1 VIATL
6 VSALALVLATTLG
19 GQLICA
25 LFGARRW
32 TPAAPA
38 VGLSVLMLIASA
50 GTHLPGR
57 MTLPFVVT
65 VLLTLGGLI
74 QVAGRPEDRPPAGV
88 ALAGGLTLLVTL
100 IPFYA
105 QQRFGILGVGFNN
118 DNASHLLFA
127 GSYRDAVLEASVPLL
142 DYYPFGPHALVA
154 ELAHGFGLG
163 IDGTFTGLTIAMPV
177 LTAITVFGLLR
188 RVGWPAAVLASV
200 TAGMPYLVASYLGQG
215 AFKEVMFPLLLL
227 GTVGLLGSLRR
238 GEMEGPA
245 RLVSLGLLVG
255 GVLSMYSIPGLAWI
269 GGTIALSAVAFAV
282 PALRGKGV
290 RAVVAQVVALIGPAL
305 FAGVVLM
312 IALIPQAPRLHAF
325 WRYMH
330 RTGADGSGTGISK
343 EDIGNLAGPL
353 HFLES
358 TGVWF
363 SGDFRFPPATQ
374 TASTLLGVVV
384 LAAAGWGA
392 VRLLRRWEP
401 ELVAA
406 AAVSLVLAAVAA
418 HSQSP
423 YTTAKSF
430 VIVSPLLVAL
440 AAVGLL
446 ERRPGPLGLRA
457 TRLLVASVLLV
468 TASVSSF
475 MALRYLPVGPRTHEQ
490 QLAKFRPLVQGK
502 KVLLTLN
509 DEFGSWY
516 LSGAAVAQPLFPSGR
531 RDVGAAPVLPV
542 KEAGLGHAYD
552 WDSFGGGID
561 RFDAVVMARDP
572 SASQVRPNF
581 RLRATSGPWALYVR
595 TGPGKLRGVLSG
607 ESAEAGQQ
615 LVCSSPEGKAVL
627 KGGGVAGIRR
637 APVRVMAPAVLQGT
651 TGAVPVSLSPGRWRV
666 NIAYGWRDRVRLT
679 GHGLDTRLPA
689 SLDRQASRYPAG
701 TLDVSREEGPF
712 TLRLSAA
719 KNRISTKGMAMAPA
733 ELSFTPVGTE
743 RTVPVREACGH
754 YLDWY
759 EPAKG

>member
-6 VSALALVLATTLG
+6 VSALALVLAAALG

-38 VGLSVLMLIASA
+38 VGLSVLMLVAVI
-50 GTHLPGR
+50 GPHLPGR
-57 MTLPFVVT
+57 MTLPFIVT
-65 VLLTLGGLI
+65 VLLTLGGAVQI
-74 QVAGRPEDRPPAGV
+74 AGRPEDRPPTGIL
-88 ALAGGLTLLVTL
+88 LAGGLTLLATL

-118 DNASHLLFA
+118 DTAAHLLYA
-127 GSYRDAVLEASVPLL
+127 GSYRDAALEAAVPLL
-142 DYYPFGPHALVA
+142 NYYPFGPHALVA
-154 ELAHGFGLG
+154 ELAQGLGLG

-188 RVGWPAAVLASV
+188 RVGRPAAVLASV
-200 TAGMPYLVASYLGQG
+200 AAAMPYLIASYLGQG

-238 GEMEGPA
+238 GEVEGPA
-245 RLVSLGLLVG
+245 RLVSLGLLIG

-269 GGTIALSAVAFAV
+269 GGTIALAAAAFAV
-282 PALRGKGV
+282 PTLRAQGV
-290 RAVVAQVVALIGPAL
+290 RPVIGQTVALIGPAL
-305 FAGVVLM
+305 FAGVVLV
-312 IALIPQAPRLHAF
+312 IALIPQAPRLHEF
-325 WRYMH
+325 WEYMH
-330 RTGADGSGTGISK
+330 RTGASGTGIAK
-343 EDIGNLAGPL
+343 EDLGNLAGPL
-353 HFLES
+353 RFLES
-358 TGVWF
+358 TGIWF
-363 SGDFRFPPATQ
+363 SADFRFPPATQ
-374 TASTLLGVVV
+374 TASTLLGIVV
-384 LAAAGWGA
+384 LAAAAWGA

-401 ELVAA
+401 ELVVAT
-406 AAVSLVLAAVAA
+406 AVCLVLAAVSA

-430 VIVSPLLVAL
+430 VIVSPFLAAL

-446 ERRPGPLGLRA
+446 ERRPGPLPLRA
-457 TRLLVASVLLV
+457 TRLVIAVGLLA
-468 TASVSSF
+468 TAAVSSF

-490 QLAKFRPLVQGK
+490 QLAKFRPLLQGK
-502 KVLLTLN
+502 KVVLTLN
-509 DEFGSWY
+509 DEFGQWY
-516 LSGAAVAQPLFPSGR
+516 LSGAEVAQPLFPAAR
-531 RDVGAAPVLPV
+531 RDVGAVPVLPV

-552 WDSFGGGID
+552 WDSFGSSID

-572 SASQVRPNF
+572 SASRAPANF
-581 RLRATSGPWALYVR
+581 ELRATSGPWALFER

-607 ESAEAGQQ
+607 EKADAGQQ

-637 APVRVMAPAVLQGT
+637 APVRVMSPAVLAGT
-651 TGAVPVSLSPGRWRV
+651 SVPVPVTLGPGRWRV

-679 GHGLDTRLPA
+679 GGGLDTRLPA
-689 SLDRQASRYPAG
+689 SLDRQSSRYPAG
-701 TLDVSREEGPF
+701 TLEVSGAGGSL

-719 KNRISTKGMAMAPA
+719 KNRISERGMAMAPV

-743 RTVPVREACGH
+743 RTVPVRQACGH
-754 YLDWY
+754 YLDFY
-759 EPAKG
+759 EPATG